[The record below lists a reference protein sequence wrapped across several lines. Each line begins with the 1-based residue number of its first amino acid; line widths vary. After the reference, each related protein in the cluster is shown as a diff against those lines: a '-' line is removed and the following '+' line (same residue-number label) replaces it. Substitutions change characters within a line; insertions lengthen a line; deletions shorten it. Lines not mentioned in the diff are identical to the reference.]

1 MYSAAYVL
9 VVVIAN
15 IVHNFSHKFEDFVT
29 ARNQV
34 MSGISVISVGLNGQ
48 MWTASGALPLGYAN
62 QRSGIAFFYIF
73 FFVFSSMNMLVLLV
87 AKL

>member
-1 MYSAAYVL
+1 M

-62 QRSGIAFFYIF
+62 QRSGIADFFLF
-73 FFVFSSMNMLVLLV
+73 FIFVFSSMNMLVLLV